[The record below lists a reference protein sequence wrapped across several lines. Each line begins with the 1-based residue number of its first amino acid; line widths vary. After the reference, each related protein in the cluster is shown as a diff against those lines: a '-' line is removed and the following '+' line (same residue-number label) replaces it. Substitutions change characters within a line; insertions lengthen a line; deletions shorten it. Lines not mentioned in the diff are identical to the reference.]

1 MNKVTI
7 VFLIIYSFGYISCK
21 NNSLLFSTE
30 IIPEIIAYLRGRKG
44 PVAQLNRASDSGSAG
59 RGFESHRGHKISS
72 RKRDCF
78 FVTHFLFLFRYAK
91 ALTP

>member
-7 VFLIIYSFGYISCK
+7 VFLIIYLFGYISCK

-44 PVAQLNRASDSGSAG
+44 PVALFVRTYSSMDRIWDSGSQ
-59 RGFESHRGHKISS
+59 
-72 RKRDCF
+72 D
-78 FVTHFLFLFRYAK
+78 
-91 ALTP
+91 